1 MNLNYS
7 KIAILGLKVL
17 VAAVSGAVVFA
28 GIREL
33 GKSNSN
39 QGPQSIDD
47 MPAEQQIKERGFST
61 VPPRGSNPS
70 YNTGVQAQPQN
81 QCGGNAMNSE
91 FGRNVVNGLK
101 IGQMVCGSTMEIIQ
115 SLSSVA
121 SNVNRLFDKNSYNL
135 INDPSLSTGYSGYQT
150 VPGDLSTDWMGR
162 SYDGMVNEKG
172 EPYNVKLYTT
182 NPYTGITTCYIN
194 RPGNVIEF
202 VKM

>member
-33 GKSNSN
+33 GKTGNSN
-39 QGPQSIDD
+39 QGPKSIDD
-47 MPAEQQIKERGFST
+47 LPAEQQIKERGFST
-61 VPPRGSNPS
+61 VPPRSSNPS
-70 YNTGVQAQPQN
+70 YNTGVQAQQQN
-81 QCGGNAMNSE
+81 RCGSAMDSE

-101 IGQMVCGSTMEIIQ
+101 IGQMVCGGTMEIIQ

-121 SNVNRLFDKNSYNL
+121 SNVNRLFDKNSYSL
-135 INDPSLSTGYSGYQT
+135 INDPSVSTGYSGYQT

-162 SYDGMVNEKG
+162 SYDGKFNERG

-182 NPYTGITTCYIN
+182 DPYTGYTTCYIN

>member
-33 GKSNSN
+33 GKTSNSN
-39 QGPQSIDD
+39 QGPKSIDD
-47 MPAEQQIKERGFST
+47 LPAEQQIKERGYST
-61 VPPRGSNPS
+61 VPPGGSNPS

-81 QCGGNAMNSE
+81 QCGSAMDSE

-101 IGQMVCGSTMEIIQ
+101 IGQMVCGGTMEIIQ

-121 SNVNRLFDKNSYNL
+121 SNVNKLFDKNSYNL
-135 INDPSLSTGYSGYQT
+135 INDPSVSTGYSGYQT

-162 SYDGMVNEKG
+162 SYDGKFNERG
-172 EPYNVKLYTT
+172 EPYNVKLYRTD
-182 NPYTGITTCYIN
+182 PYTGYTTCYIN